1 MLFDF
6 HKQENSKKPGS
17 IHAVY
22 LVCGFVSAAPSAP
35 STQLEHKDGE
45 DVSMQSSPFM
55 SSSMPQK
62 EEDDEFSTAK
72 TVVLCREEDLEGPSI
87 IQNLHIL
94 SECNRATTTEYAK
107 EDPLVVGRQYG
118 TIVNPNVKR
127 RTVPGPLPT
136 GTAAAAVGGNA
147 KGKSADPPAKNEV
160 PSTKTQ
166 EGVEIQRKT
175 SSQVESKPKHP
186 AAKPSSQERK
196 GVGKTPSLKREQSD
210 IFKSFAMTPAKV
222 SRNNTDSSAGASPA
236 SEESASATKA
246 PAHKDEADP
255 MGYSSEEEQPD
266 AFPPSKEQATK
277 TSRPLRSEREAQ
289 LRKMMDDEDDGP
301 EESKETEPSH
311 ENRKSSGTVLGDKQ
325 DEAEQEKPATVSGGR
340 RRGRRK
346 IMKKMTLRDDE
357 GYLVTKEEPA
367 WESFSEDEPPPKQTT
382 LTPTPSSTSTKGPKS
397 TAKKG
402 QGNLMSFFG
411 KK

>member
-1 MLFDF
+1 M
-6 HKQENSKKPGS
+6 
-17 IHAVY
+17 
-22 LVCGFVSAAPSAP
+22 
-35 STQLEHKDGE
+35 ST
-45 DVSMQSSPFM
+45 
-55 SSSMPQK
+55 
-62 EEDDEFSTAK
+62 
-72 TVVLCREEDLEGPSI
+72 
-87 IQNLHIL
+87 
-94 SECNRATTTEYAK
+94 
-107 EDPLVVGRQYG
+107 
-118 TIVNPNVKR
+118 
-127 RTVPGPLPT
+127 
-136 GTAAAAVGGNA
+136 
-147 KGKSADPPAKNEV
+147 
-160 PSTKTQ
+160 
-166 EGVEIQRKT
+166 
-175 SSQVESKPKHP
+175 
-186 AAKPSSQERK
+186 
-196 GVGKTPSLKREQSD
+196 
-210 IFKSFAMTPAKV
+210 
-222 SRNNTDSSAGASPA
+222 
-236 SEESASATKA
+236 
-246 PAHKDEADP
+246 ADP

-289 LRKMMDDEDDGP
+289 LRKMMDDEGNNINFSAACHGPQTEDELDDGP

-382 LTPTPSSTSTKGPKS
+382 LTPAPSSTSTKGPKS